1 MCQLTASWMQGA
13 LNIHSLLSKNR
24 DKVTDL
30 MLHLLFL
37 LLLFIDGQNR
47 IHEHGHFKV
56 SHADGAEKFST
67 TTIELLSPKAAASF
81 IRMA

>member
-1 MCQLTASWMQGA
+1 MDAGGTLS
-13 LNIHSLLSKNR
+13 IHSLLSKNR

-30 MLHLLFL
+30 VLHLLFL
-37 LLLFIDGQNR
+37 LLLLYWTPHDGQNR

-56 SHADGAEKFST
+56 SHMDGAEQFST
-67 TTIELLSPKAAASF
+67 TIIELLSPKAAASF

>member
-1 MCQLTASWMQGA
+1 MQGA

-24 DKVTDL
+24 DKVADL
-30 MLHLLFL
+30 VLHLLFL
-37 LLLFIDGQNR
+37 LLLFVDGQNR

-56 SHADGAEKFST
+56 SHADGAEQFST
-67 TTIELLSPKAAASF
+67 PIIELLSPKAAASF